1 MTAQTQTAWPDV
13 IPGITY
19 MDDPNEEPAGDLAQT
34 KDRPNEEPTGNIEG
48 QAKKP
53 IQSRKSWA
61 ASEDEAL
68 KVLVAALGV
77 GRWADLARRMGEER
91 TGKQCRERWHN
102 HLSPVVDKQDWTE
115 DEDRIISGG
124 VARLGSKCVTCPHPL
139 HLPIS
144 PSYPRP
150 TQLYPTSL
158 NDAASP

>member
-1 MTAQTQTAWPDV
+1 M
-13 IPGITY
+13 
-19 MDDPNEEPAGDLAQT
+19 
-34 KDRPNEEPTGNIEG
+34 
-48 QAKKP
+48 
-53 IQSRKSWA
+53 
-61 ASEDEAL
+61 
-68 KVLVAALGV
+68 LVAALGV

-158 NDAASP
+158 NDAAPPLRLRRVGNRQAAARQDGQCHQEPLELDAPQARARRGA